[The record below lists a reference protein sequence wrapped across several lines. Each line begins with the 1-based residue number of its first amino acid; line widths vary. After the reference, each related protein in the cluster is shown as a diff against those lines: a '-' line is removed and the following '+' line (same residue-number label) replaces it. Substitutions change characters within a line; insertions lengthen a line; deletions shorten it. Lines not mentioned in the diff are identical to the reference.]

1 MNQTTRYGA
10 AGAILSGSRSGES
23 NTRGS
28 SIHRA
33 IVFLGALLDL
43 VDGVHAE
50 SPGGLCKFPAGARA
64 LRALIT
70 LFDRGLGSL
79 VNWKAG
85 RLVSAALEANVRRAD
100 NRRHPADLASR
111 ESSFAICLT
120 YSSVNCA
127 FASAIVCLGGK
138 LAFWL
143 IVITPF
149 ILINNVLFSLRLG
162 LLLGGPQRS

>member
-1 MNQTTRYGA
+1 MGFGRE
-10 AGAILSGSRSGES
+10 R
-23 NTRGS
+23 
-28 SIHRA
+28 
-33 IVFLGALLDL
+33 
-43 VDGVHAE
+43 
-50 SPGGLCKFPAGARA
+50 P
-64 LRALIT
+64 
-70 LFDRGLGSL
+70 
-79 VNWKAG
+79 AG

-127 FASAIVCLGGK
+127 FAFTIEFFGGE

-149 ILINNVLFSLRLG
+149 IWINNVMLSLRLG
-162 LLLGGPQRS
+162 LTIGRTAKI